1 MSYSFVDGHIDLA
14 YLQERGRDMTL
25 PADQV
30 KDDQVPAAVTL
41 RSLAEGKVRTVIG
54 TIFVQHRNT
63 VETDKGEKLGPW
75 CFSSDDEAYLAA
87 MRQLGIYRDWTQ
99 DQWVHLLTGGESG
112 RPQSTFSRDQ
122 INLIILM
129 EGAAG
134 LRRAE
139 DLQTFYAGGVR
150 LISLTWKDGTRW
162 AGGDNQ
168 HGVGISSEG
177 RTLLKEIDRLG
188 MIHDVSHLSEASFW
202 TVLSETQ
209 RPKVATHSNCRVLL
223 PGKQHP
229 ERHLSDEQIKA
240 LVNVGGIIGINLF
253 TKFLNVAQRAV
264 ITDVITHIRHMT
276 DITGRDDFLAIGSDM
291 DGGFSADELPG
302 DLTLPDHLPRLL
314 DALSKAGYSDAM
326 IKGFAE
332 ENWKHFLGRH
342 LSIQF

>member
-1 MSYSFVDGHIDLA
+1 MKVSFIDGHLDLA
-14 YLQERGRDMTL
+14 YLQEKGRDMTL
-25 PADQV
+25 PADQTR
-30 KDDQVPAAVTL
+30 DDQAPAAVTL

-75 CFSSDDEAYLAA
+75 CFSSDEEAYVAA
-87 MRQLGIYRDWTQ
+87 MRQLSIYRDWQQ
-99 DQWVHLLTGGESG
+99 DQWIHLLTGGASG
-112 RPQSTFSRDQ
+112 TPASTASRDQ

-134 LRRAE
+134 LRRVE
-139 DLQTFYAGGVR
+139 DLQTFYSGGVR

-168 HGVGISSEG
+168 HGVDISADG

-202 TVLSETQ
+202 TVLNDTA

-229 ERHLSDEQIKA
+229 ERQLSDEQIKA
-240 LVNVGGIIGINLF
+240 LVNAGGIIGLNLF
-253 TKFLNVAQRAV
+253 TKFLNVKQRATIADAV
-264 ITDVITHIRHMT
+264 THIRHMT
-276 DITGRDDFLAIGSDM
+276 DLTGRDDFLALGSDM
-291 DGGFSADELPG
+291 DGGFTADELPS
-302 DLTLPDHLPRLL
+302 DLTLPAHLPRLL
-314 DALSKAGYSDAM
+314 DALSKAGYSDTM

-332 ENWKHFLGRH
+332 ENWKRFLGKH
-342 LSIQF
+342 LAITF